1 MSHDKKGNDGKPT
14 EIKSALMACQ
24 SFEDILR
31 RIIRNPNNSTSAHV
45 AAECLFAVRKL
56 GNALKT
62 DNLHHEGH

>member
-1 MSHDKKGNDGKPT
+1 MSHNKDGNDGKPA
-14 EIKSALMACQ
+14 EIRSALIACQ

-56 GNALKT
+56 ENALKT